1 VKSKSRVDSCLRWR
15 SSVLIGVLTF
25 LAPQARA
32 DFIGQDVD
40 FAYGG
45 NVLFT
50 TVVPDS
56 GFQWDGAGTSNVY
69 LGLSVDLTGSNLTL
83 SESPGYLSTGWD
95 GNLTLTDLSNS
106 GLIISDVVAD
116 SATDVS
122 GFQGPYPYRVSFTND
137 EVNLDMT
144 GITIY
149 SGQEISLD
157 FQFNVPAVPEPRM
170 IGFLLCSSLLLIC
183 QARRHN
189 RDHGQG
195 PGGLAERDAVEQ

>member
-1 VKSKSRVDSCLRWR
+1 
-15 SSVLIGVLTF
+15 VLAF

-32 DFIGQDVD
+32 NFIGQEVD
-40 FAYGG
+40 FAWGAD
-45 NVLFT
+45 NLFT

-83 SESPGYLSTGWD
+83 FESPGGLQTDWS

-106 GLIISDVVAD
+106 GLIISDVVVD
-116 SATDVS
+116 SATSVP
-122 GFQGPYPYRVSFTND
+122 GFSGPYPYRLSFTND

-170 IGFLLCSSLLLIC
+170 IGILLCSGSLLMYR
-183 QARRHN
+183 ARR
-189 RDHGQG
+189 RVPG
-195 PGGLAERDAVEQ
+195 PRARSSWSRRAGRIRTMKLSKVAP